1 MANSNPSAYG
11 SATLDRLQSTQV
23 HKFNLDPTTIPPL
36 YSKLELRDLD
46 FIWCVAT
53 IVNIVDDV
61 TRSEGSLG
69 QISLRYDG
77 WDSIWDETLSYP
89 NDRLARL
96 FSYTKQA
103 KAWVKLTNTIET
115 RWPAI
120 LSIRNGQPGSDF
132 ADKMLVKEKKVFC
145 RFVQPAPKFITDF
158 ICGGSS
164 TSTSTSTSSST
175 STSTSKTKSQAKKN
189 TTSIFD
195 FTSTSTSTSIPRAI
209 LNEEDSHNNS
219 SVCDS
224 HNNNA
229 NSTYNFLTA
238 HLKVDMDD
246 VTQSKYGVWLPA
258 SYFQPW
264 VSVTEAKVLSNPT
277 IQGDIDLKRKLKKAI
292 RNVGR

>member
-1 MANSNPSAYG
+1 MCSPPPS
-11 SATLDRLQSTQV
+11 SS
-23 HKFNLDPTTIPPL
+23 PT
-36 YSKLELRDLD
+36 SFVEE
-46 FIWCVAT
+46 AA
-53 IVNIVDDV
+53 
-61 TRSEGSLG
+61 
-69 QISLRYDG
+69 QAQAQ
-77 WDSIWDETLSYP
+77 
-89 NDRLARL
+89 ARA
-96 FSYTKQA
+96 QA
-103 KAWVKLTNTIET
+103 KAKLKVK
-115 RWPAI
+115 
-120 LSIRNGQPGSDF
+120 Q
-132 ADKMLVKEKKVFC
+132 
-145 RFVQPAPKFITDF
+145 
-158 ICGGSS
+158 
-164 TSTSTSTSSST
+164 
-175 STSTSKTKSQAKKN
+175 KKN